1 MMRTLRPFVAA
12 LWREHR
18 AAMLVVVAASFAL
31 MLTEGI
37 GLLLLVPTLRLVGVS
52 VGDAASDRIAAA
64 MDWGVAAL
72 GVPPT
77 LAVMLGVVVVLVTA
91 RAALQWLLAW
101 WHARLEAAVIG
112 RLRERLFAAIVALP
126 WARFAGE
133 RPAALVHA
141 IGPQVD
147 DVHSALLMLLQAIS
161 LCAVVAAAAAVALV
175 ASPVLSV
182 MVALA
187 GAALLGVARLLRA
200 PGRAEGDR
208 LLDASTGLFARI
220 SELLGGMKMIHAHE
234 ASVRAVDAVGQDT
247 RAWST
252 LTQRYARR
260 RALVSFVLAVL
271 GVVMLAFTVWVA
283 VMRAHLAPAT
293 LLLLLLLY
301 ARIVPRLAE
310 IQALA
315 SALAQTLASFA
326 SVSALLARCDAERRD
341 ATSSDVRGERP
352 RRAVPPHLELR
363 AVSVRYPGT
372 AVPALDTVTATF
384 AAGALTAVVGPSGAG
399 KTTLGDVLLGLLT
412 PERGDMVVDGVPCGT
427 AAELRATTRTAYLA
441 QEPMLFHGT
450 IRENL
455 RFAAPDADDAAIER
469 ALREAACEFVARLP
483 HGADAPIGD
492 RGVLLSGGERQR
504 LALARALL
512 RQPQLLVL
520 DEATSALDAETEA
533 RILDTLRAL
542 RGRCTI
548 VFCTHRDAVRQAAD
562 HVVTL

>member
-1 MMRTLRPFVAA
+1 MMRALRPFVAS

-31 MLTEGI
+31 MLTEGV
-37 GLLLLVPTLRLVGVS
+37 GLLLLIPTLRLVGVS
-52 VGDAASDRIAAA
+52 VGDATSDHIAGT
-64 MDWGVAAL
+64 MEGGVRAL
-72 GVPPT
+72 GLSPT
-77 LAVMLGVVVVLVTA
+77 LAVMLSVVVALVSA

-112 RLRERLFAAIVALP
+112 RLRERLFAAIVAMP

-161 LCAVVAAAAAVALV
+161 LGAVIAAAAAVAL
-175 ASPVLSV
+175 AAAPVLSL
-182 MVALA
+182 MVAIA
-187 GAALLGVARLLRA
+187 GVALLAVARLLRA

-208 LLDASTGLFARI
+208 LLEASAGLFARI

-234 ASVRAVDAVGQDT
+234 ASSRAVSAVADDT
-247 RAWST
+247 RAWSA

-271 GVVMLAFTVWVA
+271 GVSMLALTVWMA
-283 VMRAHLAPAT
+283 VTRAHLAPAT
-293 LLLLLLLY
+293 LLLLMLLY
-301 ARIVPRLAE
+301 ARIVPRIAE
-310 IQALA
+310 LQALS

-326 SVSALLARCDAERRD
+326 SVSGLLARCDAARRD
-341 ATSSDVRGERP
+341 AAGAESGGAAAP
-352 RRAVPPHLELR
+352 RTAPPRVELR
-363 AVSVRYPGT
+363 AVCVRYPGAT
-372 AVPALDTVTATF
+372 VNALDAVTATF

-412 PERGDMVVDGVPCGT
+412 PARGEMVVDGVPCRT
-427 AAELRATTRTAYLA
+427 AAELRATTGVAYLA

-455 RFAAPDADDAAIER
+455 LFAAPHADDAAIGR
-469 ALREAACEFVARLP
+469 ALRDAACDFVARLP
-483 HGADAPIGD
+483 KGVNAPIGD

-512 RQPQLLVL
+512 RGPQLLVL
-520 DEATSALDAETEA
+520 DEATSALDADTEA

-542 RGRCTI
+542 RGGCTI
-548 VFCTHRDAVRQAAD
+548 VFCTHRDAVRAAAD
-562 HVVTL
+562 HVVAL